1 VTVLLGAQQLRKQ
14 RPVVHERLAQVVG
27 ACQPLAVGPGDHVGC
42 TVVLHHVGMIDRD
55 VVGLLLEVLD
65 RVAPFTQY
73 LGDQRVS
80 LADGRGGVVDEP
92 ALGRPP
98 RLQVTRSGGGLEFDN
113 VELAVALLALC
124 ELGFRG
130 ASIARSGDGA
140 GVLGSEAASAAPPS
154 VGAVR

>member
-1 VTVLLGAQQLRKQ
+1 MTVLLGAQQLRKQ
-14 RPVVHERLAQVVG
+14 RPVVHERLAEVLG
-27 ACQPLAVGPGDHVGC
+27 ACQSLVVGQGEHLGC
-42 TVVLHHVGMIDRD
+42 TVVLHHVGMVDRD

-65 RVAPFTQY
+65 RVPPVAQY

-80 LADGRGGVVDEP
+80 LAGGRGGVVDEP
-92 ALGRPP
+92 ALGGPP
-98 RLQVTRSGGGLEFDN
+98 RLQVARSGGRLEFDN
-113 VELAVALLALC
+113 LELAVPLLALC